1 MVVCVILAKALVAAQ
16 AYHLQQQRLAA
27 AQTVAPSISGPGAA
41 TATVTVP
48 GAPGMSSL
56 GPGSTIVKNPIVTVG
71 PGSQAPLAF
80 ARGAP
85 GVSVGVP
92 LVGVGAGGLAAARA
106 TLLPGQQLLP
116 YTGQAT
122 RAQLGASGAAGGGAT
137 LVPGGV
143 RPALIPNAATQ
154 TLNMER
160 LIEEQLRPDNW
171 VSIFPTSSDLLRLER
186 WESKIIFDA
195 QVLSIYLVIIDNE

>member
-1 MVVCVILAKALVAAQ
+1 MVVCIILAKALVAAQ

-27 AQTVAPSISGPGAA
+27 AQTVAPSISGPGGAA
-41 TATVTVP
+41 TTV
-48 GAPGMSSL
+48 PGMSSL

-195 QVLSIYLVIIDNE
+195 QVLSI